1 MGEDDA
7 LVQLNADIAARET
20 AGNRAW
26 FENLLG
32 PQFAMRRAN
41 LAHTTRAEFLARVE
55 ASAERSTDDIAVAHH
70 TDLTAV
76 VTCTV
81 SMRQDDD
88 TWGRVP
94 QRAPV
99 HPRRAPPHLA
109 AARVGQR
116 TRRQRLTQLRRTP
129 PRVIR
134 SAGSVAARQHVPDPP
149 ASVFGVNASRT
160 STRPT
165 LRPGPQRT
173 RPAGRC
179 WARHHACPLVSP
191 GYQCPNPRHRQP
203 RTRILTR
210 KAEQSGTLVLLDL
223 SRGSGPRLS
232 AISHSDDVHP
242 QHPAPLNGEAR
253 DGHGH
258 RPSTRRG
265 EIDGLTR
272 RQQQEDNRSK
282 EQQNPEVVADPSPAR
297 PARVSPHGFAVL
309 LHESSV
315 LVGVGPP
322 FPVVAWP
329 SRAHAPNCTVKI
341 IAKPAPT
348 RRSSVRSGSAKLLG
362 L

>member
-116 TRRQRLTQLRRTP
+116 TRRQRLTSCDGPRRGSSGQPGPWLPASTCRTHPRASLASTHPARLRVQRCGRDRNELALP
-129 PRVIR
+129 
-134 SAGSVAARQHVPDPP
+134 VAA
-149 ASVFGVNASRT
+149 GLGI
-160 STRPT
+160 TR
-165 LRPGPQRT
+165 
-173 RPAGRC
+173 A
-179 WARHHACPLVSP
+179 
-191 GYQCPNPRHRQP
+191 
-203 RTRILTR
+203 
-210 KAEQSGTLVLLDL
+210 
-223 SRGSGPRLS
+223 
-232 AISHSDDVHP
+232 
-242 QHPAPLNGEAR
+242 
-253 DGHGH
+253 
-258 RPSTRRG
+258 
-265 EIDGLTR
+265 
-272 RQQQEDNRSK
+272 
-282 EQQNPEVVADPSPAR
+282 
-297 PARVSPHGFAVL
+297 
-309 LHESSV
+309 
-315 LVGVGPP
+315 
-322 FPVVAWP
+322 
-329 SRAHAPNCTVKI
+329 
-341 IAKPAPT
+341 
-348 RRSSVRSGSAKLLG
+348 RSSHRATSVRTLG
-362 L
+362 IDNLGHAS